1 MERFMEEKIKIP
13 QIWESKFSVDKSI
26 KNLNG
31 KEIFKLSFSENCVNL
46 FAFESS
52 NLYLY
57 YLFVK
62 ISKKYSRIQL
72 TCYQT

>member
-26 KNLNG
+26 ENLNG

-46 FAFESS
+46 LAFESS

-57 YLFVK
+57 
-62 ISKKYSRIQL
+62 
-72 TCYQT
+72 